1 MTTFKNYENIHRMLE
16 ETVRRM
22 PDGDAFRWFLSAGQ
36 MSVSW
41 SEFYDQVRAAAKSLM
56 ALGVRKGDKVN
67 ILSYSCYRWVLAD
80 LAINAIGAVTVGIYQ
95 SNLAKECGHIVDHS
109 DGIIWFSPKTKSN
122 WKNWLRSKRG
132 YRMFARSFFSMESLP
147 KKTSGS

>member
-1 MTTFKNYENIHRMLE
+1 MTNFKDYENIHRMLE

-22 PDGDAFRWFLSAGQ
+22 PDGDAFRWFLSAGH

-41 SEFYDQVRAAAKSLM
+41 REFYDQVRAAAKSLM

-80 LAINAIGAVTVGIYQ
+80 LAINAIERLQWESTNPISPGSAAISSIT
-95 SNLAKECGHIVDHS
+95 ATAF
-109 DGIIWFSPKTKSN
+109 WFSPKTKSN
-122 WKNWLRSKRG
+122 WKNWLQSKRG